1 MTGPARTGR
10 RAGTAHR
17 LALLAE
23 RFARGPLPVRLRAW
37 DGSEA
42 GPADAPAVVLRSP
55 QALRRLLWHPGELGV
70 AQAYVAGELDVEGD
84 VTEVLRLLHRAGH
97 ERGLTGKSS
106 TAAGWASA
114 ARAAAGLGL
123 LRPPPRPPASQAR
136 VCGRRHSRGRDDAV
150 IAHHYDLTA
159 AFYQL
164 LLDPQMAYSC
174 ARWESADPE
183 YALQDA
189 QRDKLDSICRKLG
202 LASGMRLLDVGC
214 GWGSLSIHAA
224 RSYGARVTAV
234 TLSAEQGAFV
244 TRRITDLGLD
254 QLVTVS
260 IQDYREISGG
270 RYDAIASV
278 EMGEHVG
285 ARQYPQFCTQLH
297 RLLADGGRLLIQQ
310 MSRSGNAPGGGAR
323 RVDACRLRAD
333 DPGVAGQLR
342 AAAGRD
348 HWPDRRRAGPGLD
361 ALPERIG
368 AGVRGGADE
377 RAPDPRHPARG
388 MTGTLG
394 ATLGLSAAAVLVVM
408 LLAFTAGTVAGRH
421 NVADVA
427 WGIGFAAVAVVA
439 LIASAGHGDG
449 TRRAPLGAAARV
461 AHLPAQPGPRRGP
474 AVRGGAR
481 QGEGEPR
488 LVRAAHRLPGPGR
501 AHLGDLASG
510 PGRHV
515 RRAPAGGPDGGR
527 RPALAGRAVL
537 RGGRRPPAGDV
548 QVRSGEPRQ
557 DHGPRAVAVYPAP
570 ELLRRRV
577 RLVGHLPDRLRV
589 LGERGHGDLAA
600 ADDLPAGLGLGQA
613 AGREADGGQPPR
625 LRAVRRPHQRLHPAA
640 AADAGRGRPRT
651 RERVQRVGAGA
662 TRGRDR
668 APPDRRSCPAP
679 AHHRGRRC
687 RPVRLP
693 AALPGPAARRAGRP
707 HAHRGPPA
715 RQDDVVRD
723 FRGQRPGRAPSRRV
737 RPWGARPRS
746 GPPPRHERPHR
757 RRAPGRRPAGRG
769 RRAPAP

>member
-1 MTGPARTGR
+1 MTGPARTVSR
-10 RAGTAHR
+10 PATHARNRAGAAHR

-310 MSRSGNAPGGGAR
+310 MSRSGNAPGGGPFIESYIAPDMHMR
-323 RVDACRLRAD
+323 PVGETIGLMEDAGLEVVHAESMRAD
-333 DPGVAGQLR
+333 YGRTIR
-342 AAAGRD
+342 AWLANFE
-348 HWPDRRRAGPGLD
+348 RRQAEIIGL
-361 ALPERIG
+361 IG
-368 AGVRGGADE
+368 AE
-377 RAPDPRHPARG
+377 QARVW
-388 MTGTLG
+388 TLYLNG
-394 ATLGLSAAAVLVVM
+394 SA
-408 LLAFTAGTVAGRH
+408 LAFEEGRMSVH
-421 NVADVA
+421 QILA
-427 WGIGFAAVAVVA
+427 I
-439 LIASAGHGDG
+439 
-449 TRRAPLGAAARV
+449 RR
-461 AHLPAQPGPRRGP
+461 
-474 AVRGGAR
+474 
-481 QGEGEPR
+481 EG
-488 LVRAAHRLPGPGR
+488 
-501 AHLGDLASG
+501 
-510 PGRHV
+510 
-515 RRAPAGGPDGGR
+515 
-527 RPALAGRAVL
+527 
-537 RGGRRPPAGDV
+537 
-548 QVRSGEPRQ
+548 
-557 DHGPRAVAVYPAP
+557 
-570 ELLRRRV
+570 
-577 RLVGHLPDRLRV
+577 
-589 LGERGHGDLAA
+589 
-600 ADDLPAGLGLGQA
+600 
-613 AGREADGGQPPR
+613 
-625 LRAVRRPHQRLHPAA
+625 
-640 AADAGRGRPRT
+640 
-651 RERVQRVGAGA
+651 
-662 TRGRDR
+662 
-668 APPDRRSCPAP
+668 
-679 AHHRGRRC
+679 
-687 RPVRLP
+687 
-693 AALPGPAARRAGRP
+693 
-707 HAHRGPPA
+707 
-715 RQDDVVRD
+715 
-723 FRGQRPGRAPSRRV
+723 
-737 RPWGARPRS
+737 
-746 GPPPRHERPHR
+746 
-757 RRAPGRRPAGRG
+757 
-769 RRAPAP
+769 